1 MAELTIEQM
10 KNAYW
15 LDHIEVGERVNLVLA
30 ERGQKYIH
38 KRGNDTVIDIAT
50 GQVLEDGV
58 MLWLLARQLDVI
70 KDGEIYD
77 HPPDD
82 CGIRDG
88 KLFSWD
94 RNFFKNDIQI

>member
-1 MAELTIEQM
+1 MAKHTLEEML
-10 KNAYW
+10 NAYW
-15 LDHIEVGERVNLVLA
+15 LDHLEVGERVNLVLA

-82 CGIRDG
+82 CWVRDG
-88 KLFSWD
+88 KLHCPKDYGEFYI
-94 RNFFKNDIQI
+94 NV